1 MKNDSLSEFE
11 AEQPNE
17 YTQRLLKAAL
27 ETNTIKSANLDKTM
41 NQAAVHDIVSIL
53 TEHFSDFLIV
63 GHDYSGRRMNWMQVS
78 NPKDA
83 DALQSLAVKTI
94 QNGPPI

>member
-17 YTQRLLKAAL
+17 HTQRLLKAAL
-27 ETNTIKSANLDKTM
+27 ETNTIRGAKLDKTM
-41 NQAAVHDIVSIL
+41 NQATVQDIVSIL
-53 TEHFSDFLIV
+53 TEHFSNFLVV
-63 GHDYSGRRMNWMQVS
+63 GHDYNGRRMNWIQVS